1 MAWLNNKTKRYNQLK
16 TNKKKKLKNVVEYNI
31 SERATSNK
39 YIKNLWYY
47 LGGASGGFSLS
58 AICFPFAWK
67 FYCDMKE
74 DTKTNVSLKA
84 YKLGLLTYIG
94 SVIGATATGDYE
106 ITKWLLISN
115 ALTSPLVG
123 VSYIISNK
131 DKIKD
136 ILNEYINKI
145 NEYSNKTDKLIEKYE
160 TCFNGFADNGKKK
173 LKEQQRHNEIT
184 ETKQTK
190 GAARSMHKII
200 EKIIQRFLSE
210 IKKNTPL

>member
-1 MAWLNNKTKRYNQLK
+1 
-16 TNKKKKLKNVVEYNI
+16 
-31 SERATSNK
+31 
-39 YIKNLWYY
+39 
-47 LGGASGGFSLS
+47 
-58 AICFPFAWK
+58 
-67 FYCDMKE
+67 
-74 DTKTNVSLKA
+74 
-84 YKLGLLTYIG
+84 
-94 SVIGATATGDYE
+94 
-106 ITKWLLISN
+106 
-115 ALTSPLVG
+115 

-173 LKEQQRHNEIT
+173 LKEQQRQNEIT